1 MRITKAKT
9 FAPGVTDKQLESQI
23 DYGDT
28 MLLPQASSRLPEA
41 PDTIRFDVVNGGV
54 YTQEDAK
61 YLLYAFI
68 NTSLFPIKANDQ
80 FNRRFIRWLT
90 DDHTGRIDK
99 YSDDTFD
106 SLNQNAFRDLLSLK
120 VLETLPLFLTEQ
132 DNAPDSVMEKRKN
145 ITLADILRG
154 DDKELYVNY
163 DIDSDSF
170 KRLMTTVAV
179 QGLYLPKVKNIREY
193 LKNYVEEANVSGGF
207 EEYMKRALAADKL
220 LESVDEAK
228 FEQAVI
234 DYATNVRKDLQTA
247 IQNRNWDV
255 ELNVANELSQPFLE
269 AWSDI
274 KSDIDIDG
282 REAEKLAGLVEK
294 LKPGSEEDVK
304 DIMGDESVEVTLDFE
319 ELDEAAIVEI
329 YNFLADIKWPGLK
342 NHLAKV
348 LNRVIALY
356 NADLQKYL
364 KGVAAI
370 DDALTRNAIEE
381 VLPGDISIE
390 EFMGDTEKLPSTAE
404 QRMSTTITI
413 QEYRQMLE
421 QILEGLSL
429 TGPSAKGAWDLWSE
443 AYEGIGVDLTRD
455 RIKTPQIKFDIDIEG
470 IDFSSPMASLETE
483 LAKIKQYGSI
493 DSGTARDEMRNVQKD
508 IINVFQQ
515 KRREEF
521 KTAVDELDAL
531 DRKLIREYEVE
542 MIENPTEIP
551 PQSKFISEEE
561 FEEISAG
568 EEDVSAKSSAVMQI
582 RNDELESLK
591 NTYVEI
597 SERVFK
603 LFGRRASTVDDYVST
618 YYSDRTASVEQ
629 EEEFRDLLDSLI
641 EDSRA
646 LYEEYNKYAK
656 LDRQFFRPIQE
667 QMAAINRIDTRLK
680 RLRRG
685 IGVEPPGAENL
696 ENLDAG
702 LDFLQSE
709 FRKIYEEFDDPK
721 SEGALNMADRIASA
735 KLAKEKI
742 REAFYRE
749 ENFPAQLSS
758 PEIVTLKKILK
769 DNGLLEDEYFSE
781 LTTPFNELLTMI
793 TDDKVKIPEGS
804 LADKVLDQIA
814 RQTYGSALS
823 DPGIYG
829 EISLKAT
836 MKSGSLVVEVT
847 YKPQGKARQTLTARG
862 SIAPGY
868 TTSAAMSGGRG
879 ERKTRATRDQRA
891 KVKAKIKTTQA
902 INPTAKSQVTQYR
915 QRLEKL
921 SRALGVN

>member
-1 MRITKAKT
+1 MKITKAKT

-132 DNAPDSVMEKRKN
+132 DNAPDSVMEKRKD

-154 DDKELYVNY
+154 NDKELYVNY

-170 KRLMTTVAV
+170 KKLMTTVAV
-179 QGLYLPKVKNIREY
+179 QGLYLPKVKNIREV
-193 LKNYVEEANVSGGF
+193 LKDYVEESQVSGGF
-207 EEYMKRALAADKL
+207 AEFTKRSSVANAL
-220 LESVDEAK
+220 LETVDEAK

-234 DYATNVRKDLQTA
+234 DYATNVRKDLQTV

-255 ELNVANELSQPFLE
+255 KLDVANEVSQPFLE

-282 REAEKLAGLVEK
+282 KDAEKLAGLVER

-304 DIMGDESVEVTLDFE
+304 DIMGNESVEVTLDFE

-329 YNFLADIKWPGLK
+329 YNFLADIKWPGLQ

-356 NADLQKYL
+356 NADLKKYL
-364 KGVAAI
+364 EGITII
-370 DDALTRNAIEE
+370 DDALTRNAIKE

-390 EFMGDTEKLPSTAE
+390 EFMGDSEKLPATAE

-421 QILEGLSL
+421 EILEGLSL

-470 IDFSSPMASLETE
+470 IDFSSPMASLEVE

-508 IINVFQQ
+508 IKNVFQQ

-521 KTAVDELDAL
+521 KTAVDKLDVL
-531 DRKLIREYEVE
+531 DKKLAREYEL
-542 MIENPTEIP
+542 ENEDSEIP
-551 PQSKFISEEE
+551 YQSKFISEEE
-561 FEEISAG
+561 FEEVSAG
-568 EEDVSAKSSAVMQI
+568 EEDVSAKNSTVMQI

-618 YYSDRTASVEQ
+618 YYSDRTASAEQ

-702 LDFLQSE
+702 LDFLRSE
-709 FRKIYEEFDDPK
+709 FDKIYREFSDPE
-721 SEGALNMADRIASA
+721 SDGALNMFDRIASA

-749 ENFPAQLSS
+749 GNFPAQLSS
-758 PEIVTLKKILK
+758 PEIVTLKQILK

-793 TDDKVKIPEGS
+793 TDDKVKITEGS
-804 LADKVLDQIA
+804 LPDKVLDQIA

-891 KVKAKIKTTQA
+891 KAKAKIKTTQA